1 MTFIINFVVSGI
13 IRLNIHMG
21 NIKNIIFDFGTVII
35 NIDML
40 GVKRKLNELGIVN
53 TEEVHTHLFEN
64 DVYFNLEIGAIT
76 PEQFRNEVRSRTK
89 TALSDAQID
98 DAWNA
103 IILDIPVERV
113 RMLEKIRHNYRTFL
127 LSNTNQ
133 IHFDFY
139 NAYFANTFGYQGLAS
154 LFEKAYFSHEMK
166 VRKPD
171 PEIYRMVLSDAGLLP
186 EETLFIDDMEIN
198 IHAATALG
206 IRGYFLKEGEDMVTL
221 FNDGKLTVKTLNLI
235 Q

>member
-1 MTFIINFVVSGI
+1 MPD
-13 IRLNIHMG
+13 
-21 NIKNIIFDFGTVII
+21 IKNIIFDFGTVII

-40 GVKRKLNELGIVN
+40 GVKRKFMEMGVGN
-53 TEEVHTHLFEN
+53 TDEIHEHLFEN
-64 DVYFNLEIGAIT
+64 GVYFRFETGEIS
-76 PEQFRNEVRSRTK
+76 PDEFRNEIRAKVK
-89 TALSDAQID
+89 TGVSNEEID

-103 IILDIPVERV
+103 IILDIPAERV
-113 RMLEKIRHNYRTFL
+113 RMLETIRHNYRTFL

-139 NAYFANTFGYQGLAS
+139 DAYFANTFGYQGLAS

-206 IRGYFLKEGEDMVTL
+206 MRGYFLKEGEEMVSL